1 MTEAG
6 KTEFKYGDTSHIRP
20 YWAREDLVMKLHSK
34 IGMKVPSDKIAHF
47 KSRLSKEVNTN
58 RNVKMAIEVCV
69 HCGACLTAC
78 PTYITTGDIKNSPV
92 GRAELIRSV
101 LKSEKLSGKL
111 FGKLVGATKLTEDY
125 LMQVATYYYQCLECR
140 RCSYACP
147 FGIDQADLTRT
158 IRSIL
163 YEVGI
168 VSRYVA
174 TVIDTVYR
182 TGNNLGITPKAL
194 YSIIDFVKKEIKE
207 EKGVDVNVKIDQ
219 PAYALLVPPSADFF
233 ANIET
238 LKGYILFLNMVGIDF
253 TFSTEVLE
261 HANFGLFVD
270 ERHMK
275 MIGERIVNAAKKL
288 GVKLVIAGECGHG
301 WRAIKNYVIP
311 RLREEGMDGVHIFHL
326 VVDAIKNGKIK
337 LNPEANGDIVYTFQ
351 DSCNYA
357 RGGDLTEEPR
367 FIIRY
372 VVKNYVEPI
381 NGKEKTWCCGGGGG
395 LLTDELMQIRI
406 QYARLWYEDAL
417 KIGAQHVVRACAICK
432 AQMGYVIPHLNKMYG
447 KSITYSGL
455 MDLLYKA
462 IVTEN
467 DSTRKID

>member
-1 MTEAG
+1 MPEEPH
-6 KTEFKYGDTSHIRP
+6 TEFKYGDTSGIKP
-20 YWAREDLVMKLHSK
+20 FWAREDLVKRLHDKVGLKLPGK
-34 IGMKVPSDKIAHF
+34 EDRALVF
-47 KSRLSKEVNTN
+47 KHRLLEEYGRN
-58 RNVKMAIEVCV
+58 RNVKMAVEVCV

-78 PTYITTGDIKNSPV
+78 PTYITTGDIHNSPV
-92 GRAELIRSV
+92 GRADLIRSV
-101 LKSEKLSGKL
+101 IKAEKISGKL
-111 FGKLVGATKLTEDY
+111 FGKLVGATKVLDDEY
-125 LMQVATYYYQCLECR
+125 LMKVATYYYQCLECR
-140 RCSYACP
+140 RCSYVCP

-158 IRSIL
+158 VRSIL

-168 VSRYVA
+168 ISRYVA

-182 TGNNLGITPKAL
+182 TGNNLGITLKAL

-207 EKGVDVNVKIDQ
+207 EKGVDVKVKIDE

-238 LKGYILFLNMVGIDF
+238 LKGYILFLNAIGMDF
-253 TFSTEVLE
+253 TFSSAVLE

-275 MIGERIVNAAKKL
+275 AIGEKIVNEAKRL

-326 VVDAIKNGKIK
+326 VVDAIKKGVIK

-367 FIIRY
+367 FIMKH
-372 VVKNYVEPI
+372 VVKKYVEPR
-381 NGKEKTWCCGGGGG
+381 NGREKTWCCGGGGG
-395 LLTDELMQIRI
+395 LLTDELMPIRI

-417 KIGAQHVVRACAICK
+417 SVGAQHVVRACAICK
-432 AQMGYVIPHLNKMYG
+432 AQLGYVIPHLNKMYQRN
-447 KSITYSGL
+447 ITYSGL
-455 MDLLYKA
+455 MDLLYRA
-462 IVTEN
+462 LVT
-467 DSTRKID
+467 K